1 MSCRSKEFR
10 KERPEISCRKS
21 MTNFEVQNE
30 CAVAYS
36 KYLLTTGY
44 FLARWQKGLVI
55 MLEKSPSN
63 NNVENYGLFYC
74 SKPTSIITTNGCD
87 KQL

>member
-1 MSCRSKEFR
+1 MFCRSNEFR
-10 KERPEISCRKS
+10 KERQEISCRKA

-44 FLARWQKGLVI
+44 SLTRQMVER
-55 MLEKSPSN
+55 LEYHAGK
-63 NNVENYGLFYC
+63 
-74 SKPTSIITTNGCD
+74 IT
-87 KQL
+87 QQ